1 MSPFLEDI
9 ITFNIDRQNA
19 IFMTSNNISIVPIKP
34 HYISNNYDISIND
47 QISNS
52 LFIEDKAII
61 FEEIKYFKP
70 YDNIICLKDDNIN
83 NDEGNF
89 ILYNHHKLF
98 FININ

>member
-9 ITFNIDRQNA
+9 IKFNIDRQNA

-34 HYISNNYDISIND
+34 DYISNNYDISIND

-70 YDNIICLKDDNIN
+70 YDYLKDDNIN